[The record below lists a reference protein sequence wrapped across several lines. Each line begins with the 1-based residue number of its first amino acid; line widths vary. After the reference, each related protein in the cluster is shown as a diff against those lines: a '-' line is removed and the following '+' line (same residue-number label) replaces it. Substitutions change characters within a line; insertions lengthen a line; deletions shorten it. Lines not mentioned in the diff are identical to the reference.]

1 MQANQAGLVF
11 SANGEEL
18 IPGIPNE
25 ITLDHI
31 VTKIP
36 WRVFHIL
43 SSVSPVWL
51 HAIRSR
57 QVHDARVR
65 SHSAETLIL
74 INRELDSNCASI
86 IELFSM
92 RDNSCCQLPPIPGFR
107 DGFPRKPQCVSID
120 GKVYVLGGQVRCRG
134 EVSWKEEASAKVYVF
149 DVAGQVQWLECAN
162 MKKAKIDFGCG
173 VLDGKIYICGGE
185 SASRRSRPDPVS
197 EVYNPKENTWSP
209 ISPIPS
215 LRVRHLVTAV
225 GQELFV
231 HKGQICVQFIS
242 RICRI
247 PVNRRAQPGH
257 PSTST
262 SVTKSME
269 CADFFEIYNP
279 VKDEW
284 RLVKPPKFFG
294 CDFVA
299 HGKLHRINEERGIE
313 LFDSQ
318 QNSWVH
324 LHSVSYALSGQ
335 VEQVGSGCV
344 TIIHAFNDELLAIVF
359 CENRKRC
366 CLVRSSGLGSEKKEI
381 VFQETP
387 VSSPSGDLQ
396 RRYSHQLRLSIQ
408 MSRILL

>member
-25 ITLDHI
+25 VTLDHI

-74 INRELDSNCASI
+74 IKRELNSKHVSM

-92 RDNSCCQLPPIPGFR
+92 RENSCCQLPPIPGFR
-107 DGFPRKPQCVSID
+107 DGFPSSQSSCVSID
-120 GKVYVLGGQVRCRG
+120 GKVYVLGGQVG
-134 EVSWKEEASAKVYVF
+134 WNEEASAKVHVF
-149 DVAGQVQWLECAN
+149 DVAGQGQWLECAN
-162 MKKAKIDFGCG
+162 MKKARRDFGCG

-185 SASRRSRPDPVS
+185 SAGRPVPES

-209 ISPIPS
+209 ISPTPS
-215 LRVRHLVTAV
+215 LRVHHLVTAV

-231 HKGQICVQFIS
+231 HGGQFCFRFIS
-242 RICRI
+242 PICQLA
-247 PVNRRAQPGH
+247 VNRRAQPGH
-257 PSTST
+257 PSTS
-262 SVTKSME
+262 SSITKSMTP
-269 CADFFEIYNP
+269 AYFFFEIYNP

-284 RLVKPPKFFG
+284 RLVKPPEFFG
-294 CDFVA
+294 LDFVA
-299 HGKLHRINEERGIE
+299 HGKLHRINAERGIE

-324 LHSVSYALSGQ
+324 LHSVSYAFSGQ
-335 VEQVGSGCV
+335 VDQGCSGHVWCIQAV
-344 TIIHAFNDELLAIVF
+344 NDELLAIVA
-359 CENRKRC
+359 CKNRRF

-396 RRYSHQLRLSIQ
+396 TMYSHKLHHSE
-408 MSRILL
+408 MSPILL